1 MVWEGKKRYE
11 MIHALT
17 FLNKLRD
24 NVYNIKLN
32 LPIIH
37 RINLSPFTKDF
48 RVREVM
54 KSIRT
59 LFLKGHLMVG
69 LLSYNKTNRINYI
82 AFFYQT
88 REYKGERREKWKRER
103 RRLKSI
109 LN

>member
-1 MVWEGKKRYE
+1 MGTAGRKIRYE

-32 LPIIH
+32 LPNIH

-54 KSIRT
+54 MSQDLI
-59 LFLKGHLMVG
+59 F
-69 LLSYNKTNRINYI
+69 
-82 AFFYQT
+82 
-88 REYKGERREKWKRER
+88 ER
-103 RRLKSI
+103 SPYGQPVI
-109 LN
+109 I

>member
-1 MVWEGKKRYE
+1 MGTAGRKIRYE

-32 LPIIH
+32 LPNIH

-54 KSIRT
+54 KSLRT
-59 LFLKGHLMVG
+59 LFLKGHFMVG
-69 LLSYNKTNRINYI
+69 LLSYN
-82 AFFYQT
+82 
-88 REYKGERREKWKRER
+88 
-103 RRLKSI
+103 
-109 LN
+109 